1 MTLLCAQE
9 GVRDSG
15 WRGCAVCGLP
25 KNLRTLVRE
34 GGE

>member
-9 GVRDSG
+9 GVDSG